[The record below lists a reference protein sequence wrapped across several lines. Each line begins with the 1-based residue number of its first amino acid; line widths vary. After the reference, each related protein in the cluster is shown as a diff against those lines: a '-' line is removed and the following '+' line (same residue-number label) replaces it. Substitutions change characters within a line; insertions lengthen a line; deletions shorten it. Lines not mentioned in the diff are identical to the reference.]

1 MVHALS
7 IAGDVFW
14 ILALALIASFTLAA
28 WKRIPGDAK
37 VPVLWKGLTATARAP
52 RAVALLTLP
61 ILAFAVGVWLKLE
74 SRGVGLDLTG
84 AIIGLLVR
92 VTLAPLFA
100 LLHIGRVHKAL
111 ASLDAEDALTP
122 PEK

>member
-7 IAGDVFW
+7 LAGDVFW
-14 ILALALIASFTLAA
+14 ILALALMASFTLAA

-37 VPVLWKGLTATARAP
+37 VPVLWKGMTATVRAP
-52 RAVALLTLP
+52 RAAALLTLP
-61 ILAFAVGVWLKLE
+61 ILAFAIGIWLKLE
-74 SRGVGLDLTG
+74 SRGAGLDLEN
-84 AIIGLLVR
+84 AVIGLLVR

-111 ASLDAEDALTP
+111 AILDAEGGLGPAR
-122 PEK
+122 

>member
-7 IAGDVFW
+7 LAGDVFW
-14 ILALALIASFTLAA
+14 ILALALMASFTLAA

-37 VPVLWKGLTATARAP
+37 VPVLWKGMTATVRTP

-61 ILAFAVGVWLKLE
+61 VLAFAIGIWLKLE
-74 SRGVGLDLTG
+74 SRGVGLDLEN
-84 AIIGLLVR
+84 AVIGLLVR

-100 LLHIGRVHKAL
+100 LLHVGRVHKAL
-111 ASLDAEDALTP
+111 AILDAEGGLGPAR
-122 PEK
+122 